1 MPDLEAVV
9 SLAAA
14 SVGSD
19 KDGFVHLHV
28 HTEYSML
35 DGAARLNAMFAEC
48 EKSGM
53 NAIAITD
60 HGNVYGGYDFWT
72 KARAAGIKPII
83 GIEAYVAPEHR
94 GLKQPVRWGTPAQK
108 DDDVSGAGAYTHMT
122 LLAETTEGMHNL
134 FKLSSLASLEGYFR
148 KPRIDRELL
157 ARHAKGLIAT
167 TGCPSGEVQTR
178 LRLGHERQA
187 IEAAAAY
194 RDIFGPGNFFVE
206 IMDHGLNIERRA
218 REGLR
223 RIARD
228 LALPY
233 VATNDLHYARQ
244 EDAAAHEALLCV
256 QTATN
261 LADPNRFKFDGNGY
275 YVKTPQEMR
284 AVSTEEEWQAGCDS
298 TLLIAERS
306 DVQFT
311 KSNLMPKFPLPD
323 GETESSWFRK
333 EVWSGMDR
341 RYPDGYD
348 EPRQKQAEYEIGV
361 IEQMGFCSYFLVVA
375 DFIMWAKRNGIRV
388 GPCRGSAGGSIAS
401 YALGITD
408 LDPIAHGLV
417 FERFL
422 NPERVSMP
430 DVDVDFDERRR
441 GDVIRYVTEKYGD
454 DRVAQIIT
462 YGTIKAKA
470 AIKDSSRVL
479 GFPYALGDRITK
491 AFPPPVLG
499 KEMPLS
505 GVFDAE
511 HPRYGEAAE
520 IRGLYEAE
528 PEIKQVIDTARGLE
542 GLIRQAGVHAAGVIM
557 SCEPLLDHIPVW
569 KREADG
575 AVITQFDYPS
585 CEDIGLLK
593 MDFLGLRNLTVID
606 DAIRGIKEN
615 RGIDIDLET
624 LGLDDKLTYELLARG
639 DTLGVFQLDGSP
651 MRALLRSMRTDKFGD
666 ISAVIALYRPGPM
679 ASAPVYAD
687 RKTGRAQVIP
697 IHPELAEPL
706 ADILGESY
714 GLMVY
719 QEDVMF
725 AAQKLAGYSPGK
737 ADLLRRAMGKKKKE
751 ILEKEYEPFAAGMK
765 ANGYSDSAIKTIWDV
780 MVPFSGYAFNKA
792 HAAGYGLISYWTA
805 YLKANFPAEYM
816 AGLLTSVAGDKDKS
830 ALYLAECRRM
840 GIKVLPP
847 DVNASTAMFTAVGDD
862 IRFGM
867 AAVRNVGTAVV
878 ESIAEARRSKGAFT
892 SFADFLRKVPVNA
905 CNKRVVES
913 LVKAGGFD
921 SFGHPRK
928 GLALIHEQ
936 AIDAV
941 IDVKR
946 NEAIGQDSLFGDD
959 TEVETAFDVPVPD
972 GEWDKSTLLGFEREM
987 LGLYVSDHPLL
998 GMEHMLDAETDCSVA
1013 ELIDSAPTETGDI
1026 TERSPRA
1033 DRADGQ
1039 IVNVGGIL
1047 SGVQRKVT
1055 KQGAAW
1061 AAATLEDL
1069 EGAIEV
1075 MFFPATYQ
1083 TCMALVVDDAVVVVK
1098 GRLDRRE
1105 EVPKL
1110 VAMDVKVPEMPVE
1123 GQGPFVVSITEARC
1137 VPPVIE
1143 RLREVLRTHPGATE
1157 VHLKL
1162 TSGSRAK
1169 VLRLDDKLRVKPSP
1183 SLLADL
1189 KQLLGPACAG

>member
-1 MPDLEAVV
+1 M
-9 SLAAA
+9 AAGPA
-14 SVGSD
+14 AGPARGR
-19 KDGFVHLHV
+19 DGFVHLHV

-35 DGAARLNAMFAEC
+35 DGAARLKDLFSTCQQA
-48 EKSGM
+48 GM
-53 NAIAITD
+53 PAIAMTD
-60 HGNVYGGYDFWT
+60 HGNVYGAYDFWS

-94 GLKQPVRWGTPAQK
+94 GLKQPVRWGNPGQR

-134 FKLSSLASLEGYFR
+134 FRLASTASLEGFFR
-148 KPRIDRELL
+148 QPRMDRELL
-157 ARHAKGLIAT
+157 ARHARGIIAT
-167 TGCPSGEVQTR
+167 TGCPGGEVQTR
-178 LRLGHERQA
+178 LRLGQQREA
-187 IEAAAAY
+187 LEAAAAY

-206 IMDHGLNIERRA
+206 LMDHGLDVEKRTRTQ
-218 REGLR
+218 L
-223 RIARD
+223 RD
-228 LALPY
+228 LGRQLGLPF
-233 VATNDLHYARQ
+233 VATNDSHYSRP

-261 LADPNRFKFDGNGY
+261 LADPNRFKLEGNGY
-275 YVKTPQEMR
+275 YIKTPEQMR
-284 AVSTEEEWQAGCDS
+284 ALSTDEEWQAGCDS
-298 TLLIAERS
+298 TLLIAERAG
-306 DVQFT
+306 VEFA
-311 KSNLMPKFPLPD
+311 KSNLMPVFPLPE
-323 GETESSWFRK
+323 GETESSWFRR
-333 EVWSGMDR
+333 EVWRGMDR
-341 RYPDGYD
+341 RYPGGYD
-348 EPRQKQAEYEIGV
+348 EQRRAQAEYEIGV
-361 IEQMGFCSYFLVVA
+361 IESMGFCSYFLVVA

-388 GPCRGSAGGSIAS
+388 GPGRGSAAGSIVS
-401 YALGITD
+401 YAMGITD
-408 LDPIAHGLV
+408 LDPVSHRLV

-430 DVDVDFDERRR
+430 DVDIDFDERRR

-479 GFPYALGDRITK
+479 GYPYALGDRITK
-491 AFPPPVLG
+491 AFPPAVLG
-499 KEMPLS
+499 KEMSLS
-505 GVFDAE
+505 GVFD
-511 HPRYGEAAE
+511 PDDSRYGEAGE
-520 IRGLYEAE
+520 IRALYEAE
-528 PEIKQVIDTARGLE
+528 AEIKQVIDTARGLE

-557 SCEPLLDHIPVW
+557 SKEPLLDHIPVW
-569 KREADG
+569 KRQADG
-575 AVITQFDYPS
+575 AIITQFDYPA

-606 DAIRGIKEN
+606 DAIRGITAN
-615 RGIDIDLET
+615 RGIEIDLDT
-624 LGLDDKLTYELLARG
+624 LGLDDKPTYELLARG
-639 DTLGVFQLDGSP
+639 DTLGVFQLDGTP
-651 MRALLRSMRTDKFGD
+651 MRALLRSMRADSFGD

-687 RKTGRAQVIP
+687 RKTGRAPVTP
-697 IHPELAEPL
+697 IHPELAEG
-706 ADILGESY
+706 LGDVLGDSY
-714 GLMVY
+714 GLLVY

-725 AAQKLAGYSPGK
+725 AAQRLAGYSPAQ

-751 ILEKEYEPFAAGMK
+751 ILDKEYEPFAAGMK
-765 ANGYSDSAIKTIWDV
+765 AGGYSDNAIKTIWDA

-792 HAAGYGLISYWTA
+792 HAAGYALISYWTA

-830 ALYLAECRRM
+830 ALYLSECRRM

-867 AAVRNVGTAVV
+867 AAVRNVGSNVVDSIVAARTA
-878 ESIAEARRSKGAFT
+878 KGAFT
-892 SFADFLRKVPVNA
+892 SFADFLRKVPVNV
-905 CNKRVVES
+905 CNKRVMES
-913 LVKAGGFD
+913 LIKAGAFD
-921 SFGHPRK
+921 EFGDSRK
-928 GLALIHEQ
+928 GLVLIHEQ
-936 AIDAV
+936 AIDTV

-959 TEVETAFDVPVPD
+959 TENAATFDVPVPA
-972 GEWDKSTLLGFEREM
+972 GEWDKQARLAFEREM

-998 GMEHMLDAETDCSVA
+998 GLEHVLAAATDCSVA
-1013 ELIDSAPTETGDI
+1013 QLIGSAEDDAERGVRGDRGDAQVV
-1026 TERSPRA
+1026 T
-1033 DRADGQ
+1033 
-1039 IVNVGGIL
+1039 VGGIL

-1055 KQGAAW
+1055 RQGSAW

-1075 MFFPATYQ
+1075 LFFPATYQ
-1083 TCMALVVDDAVVVVK
+1083 QCLTLVVEDAVVLVK

-1110 VAMDVKVPEMPVE
+1110 VAMEVSVPDTAAGES
-1123 GQGPFVVSITEARC
+1123 GPFVVSINEARC
-1137 VPPVIE
+1137 VPPVVE
-1143 RLREVLRTHPGATE
+1143 RLREVLRTHPGTAE
-1157 VHLKL
+1157 VHLRL
-1162 TSGSRAK
+1162 TSGSLTR
-1169 VLRLDDKLRVKPSP
+1169 VVRLDAKLRVRPSP

-1189 KQLLGPACAG
+1189 KQLLGPACVG

>member
-1 MPDLEAVV
+1 LEAVV

-53 NAIAITD
+53 TAIAITD

-148 KPRIDRELL
+148 KPRVDRELL

-187 IEAAAAY
+187 MEAAAAY

-206 IMDHGLNIERRA
+206 LMDHGLDIELRA

-244 EDAAAHEALLCV
+244 EDASAHEALLCV

-275 YVKTPQEMR
+275 YVKSPQQMR
-284 AVSTEEEWQAGCDS
+284 AVSTDEEWQAGCDS
-298 TLLIAERS
+298 TLLIAERA

-311 KSNLMPKFPLPD
+311 KSNLMPKFPLPE

-348 EPRQKQAEYEIGV
+348 DQRRKQAEYEIGV

-470 AIKDSSRVL
+470 AIKDASRVL

-505 GVFDAE
+505 GVFETE

-520 IRGLYEAE
+520 IRALYEAE

-557 SCEPLLDHIPVW
+557 SSEPLLDHIPVW

-606 DAIRGIKEN
+606 DAISGIKEN
-615 RGIDIDLET
+615 RGTDIDLET
-624 LGLDDKLTYELLARG
+624 LGLDDKLTYDLLARG

-765 ANGYSDSAIKTIWDV
+765 ANGYSDGAIKTIWDV

-847 DVNASTAMFTAVGDD
+847 DVNASRAMFTAVGDD

-867 AAVRNVGTAVV
+867 AAVRNVGAAVV

-928 GLALIHEQ
+928 GLTLIHEQ

-959 TEVETAFDVPVPD
+959 TEVETAFDVPVPE

-998 GMEHMLDAETDCSVA
+998 GMEHMLEAETDCSVA
-1013 ELIDSAPTETGDI
+1013 ELIDSAPAETGEI
-1026 TERSPRA
+1026 SERSPRA

-1069 EGAIEV
+1069 AGAIEV

-1110 VAMDVKVPEMPVE
+1110 VAMDVKVPEMPTE

-1143 RLREVLRTHPGATE
+1143 RLREVLRTHPGPAE